1 MTYSVVI
8 VEDES
13 EVASLLAEY
22 LQRGDDFRVTAVV
35 GDLAGSRALLER
47 YQPDLLLLD
56 IYLPD
61 GSGLDLLAELR
72 AAGHG
77 CEVMMITAASEVA
90 SLERALQLG
99 AFDFLVKPVLLQR
112 LDRALNTFLQRQHRL
127 RGAPSV
133 TQSVADALFSRE
145 GDAGEAAAPK
155 QARLPKGIDALTLSR
170 VREALAES
178 PRDFLSAQEVGQR
191 AGVSRSTARRYLEYL
206 LQRHE
211 LEADQAYG
219 SIGRPE
225 RRYRQPRPGGRN
237 PQ

>member
-13 EVASLLAEY
+13 EVARLLAEY
-22 LQRGDDFRVTAVV
+22 LQRDDQFRVTAVV
-35 GDLAGSRALLER
+35 GDLAGGRALLER

-56 IYLPD
+56 VYLPD

-77 CEVMMITAASEVA
+77 CEVMMVSAASEVA
-90 SLERALQLG
+90 ALERALQLG

-112 LDRALNTFLQRQHRL
+112 LDRALNTFMQRQRRL
-127 RGAPSV
+127 RQSPAI
-133 TQSVADALFSRE
+133 TQSMADALFSRDAE
-145 GDAGEAAAPK
+145 GEPAAPTK
-155 QARLPKGIDALTLSR
+155 GGQARLPKGIDALTLSR
-170 VREALAES
+170 VRAVLAKV
-178 PRDFLSAQEVGQR
+178 PRDFLNAQEVGKR

-211 LEADQAYG
+211 LEADQTYG

-225 RRYRQPRPGGRN
+225 RRYRPLSRQDG
-237 PQ
+237 

>member
-8 VEDES
+8 VEDEN

-22 LQRGDDFRVTAVV
+22 LQRGDDIRVTAVV
-35 GDLAGSRALLER
+35 GDLAGGRALLER

-72 AAGHG
+72 AAGHS

-112 LDRALNTFLQRQHRL
+112 LDRALNTFLQRQRRL
-127 RGAPSV
+127 RGAPAV
-133 TQSVADALFSRE
+133 TQSVADAMFSRE
-145 GDAGEAAAPK
+145 GESAETAAPGHP
-155 QARLPKGIDALTLSR
+155 RLPKGIDALTLNR
-170 VREALAES
+170 VRDVLAES
-178 PRDFLSAQEVGQR
+178 PRDFLSAQEIGQR

-206 LQRHE
+206 LTRHE

-225 RRYRQPRPGGRN
+225 RRYRPLAR
-237 PQ
+237 

>member
-22 LQRGDDFRVTAVV
+22 LQRGNDFRVTAVV
-35 GDLAGSRALLER
+35 GDLAGGRALLER

-56 IYLPD
+56 VYLPD

-127 RGAPSV
+127 RQAPSV

-145 GDAGEAAAPK
+145 GDSGEAVAPR

-170 VREALAES
+170 LREALAES

-211 LEADQAYG
+211 LEADHAYG

-225 RRYRQPRPGGRN
+225 RRYRPVPG
-237 PQ
+237 

>member
-35 GDLAGSRALLER
+35 GDLAGGLALLER

-90 SLERALQLG
+90 ALERALQLG

-127 RGAPSV
+127 RHAPSV

-145 GDAGEAAAPK
+145 GDAGQAAAK
-155 QARLPKGIDALTLSR
+155 HTRLPKGIDALTLSR
-170 VREALAES
+170 VREALTES

-206 LQRHE
+206 LQRYE

-225 RRYRQPRPGGRN
+225 RRYRPVPG
-237 PQ
+237 

>member
-8 VEDES
+8 VEDEN

-35 GDLAGSRALLER
+35 GDLAGGRALLER

-72 AAGHG
+72 AAGHS

-99 AFDFLVKPVLLQR
+99 TFDFLVKPVLLQR
-112 LDRALNTFLQRQHRL
+112 LDRALNTFLQRQRRL
-127 RGAPSV
+127 RGAPLV

-145 GDAGEAAAPK
+145 GDAGEAATK
-155 QARLPKGIDALTLSR
+155 HARLPKGIDALTLSR

-191 AGVSRSTARRYLEYL
+191 SGVSRSTARRYLEYL

-225 RRYRQPRPGGRN
+225 RRYRPVPG
-237 PQ
+237 